1 VLVSTAGFG
10 SVRPMTLHPD
20 PAVDQKLAS
29 YAALV
34 RASEHN
40 LVSRRARDELE
51 TRHVPE
57 CVRLA
62 LMLPQGK
69 QRLLDLGSGGGFP
82 GMVLAIV
89 RPELEVHLLDA
100 TAKKTAFLEQAAAR
114 LAVPV
119 TVHTGRAE
127 ELAGSELGGTFDVV
141 TARAVAPLE
150 RLVAWGMP
158 FLVPGGLLCA
168 VKGARWADELA
179 AAAGAIARSG
189 ASVVAT
195 PDDVEEPPAD
205 GPQPRVVMLARV
217 S

>member
-1 VLVSTAGFG
+1 MS
-10 SVRPMTLHPD
+10 LHPD
-20 PAVDQKLAS
+20 PAVHEKLAS

-51 TRHVPE
+51 SRHVPE

-62 LMLPQGK
+62 AMLPRGEH
-69 QRLLDLGSGGGFP
+69 RLLDLGSGGGFP

-100 TAKKTAFLEQAAAR
+100 TAKKTAFLEEAAER
-114 LAVPV
+114 LAVHV
-119 TVHTGRAE
+119 RVHTGRAE
-127 ELAGSELGGTFDVV
+127 ELAGGELRGSFDIV

-158 FLVPGGLLCA
+158 FLAPGGLLCA
-168 VKGARWADELA
+168 VKGARWAEELA
-179 AAAGAIARSG
+179 AAAAAIARSG

-195 PDDVEEPPAD
+195 PDDVEAPPAG

>member
-1 VLVSTAGFG
+1 
-10 SVRPMTLHPD
+10 MDLHPD
-20 PAVDQKLAS
+20 PLVNEKLMAF
-29 YAALV
+29 AALV
-34 RASEHN
+34 RDSEHN

-62 LMLPQGK
+62 AMLPRGEH
-69 QRLLDLGSGGGFP
+69 RLLDLGSGGGFP

-89 RPELEVHLLDA
+89 RPEIEVHLLDA
-100 TAKKTAFLEQAAAR
+100 TAKKTAFLSEVAER

-119 TVHTGRAE
+119 RVHTGRAE
-127 ELAGSELGGTFDVV
+127 ELAAGELRASFDIV

-158 FLVPGGLLCA
+158 FLAPGGLLCA
-168 VKGARWADELA
+168 VKGERWAEELA
-179 AAAGAIARSG
+179 VAAPAIARAG

-195 PDDVEEPPAD
+195 PDDVDQPPAD